1 MSAESKR
8 MEKTSLIYDKL
19 WRYHGLRTMWE
30 IVLWLNDYVIIA
42 LYRWLYTKE
51 TKLQHQRTR
60 NTSLL
65 PPTIDMPIRSV
76 PSCVQNDWPGGMLT
90 GLDALGV
97 IPMRVLAILLLLCAE
112 KLSATQLHH
121 TRGRYLIFIH
131 ITSAQ
136 KHRLFCEIQAFYS
149 M

>member
-1 MSAESKR
+1 MSTESKC

-19 WRYHGLRTMWE
+19 WRYYGLRTMWE
-30 IVLWLNDYVIIA
+30 IVLWLNGYVIIA

-60 NTSLL
+60 ITFLL

-121 TRGRYLIFIH
+121 TRGRYLISIH